1 MGAHGELERHELAE
15 QEAAEEEED
24 EEEEDEEEEEE
35 GTIADHM
42 RPHAQAPPLSLG
54 VCA

>member
-24 EEEEDEEEEEE
+24 EEEEDEEEE
-35 GTIADHM
+35 TIADHM